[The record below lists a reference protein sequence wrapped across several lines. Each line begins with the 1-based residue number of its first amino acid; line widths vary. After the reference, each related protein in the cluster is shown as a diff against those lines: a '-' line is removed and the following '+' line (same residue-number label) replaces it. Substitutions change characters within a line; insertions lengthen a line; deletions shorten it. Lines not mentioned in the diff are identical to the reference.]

1 MLEYVLVSYYSDFPQ
16 LRQKLGTLDTRVIRS
31 IGAINISIIK
41 YSRFDIVPPVV
52 ATIGTSLPVI
62 LVGDDVRYLLVRSE
76 KAL

>member
-1 MLEYVLVSYYSDFPQ
+1 MLEYVLVSYYSDCPQ